1 MEMYIFFAGVIMML
15 IVSSGLAIS
24 ILFMGDLNP
33 DSRNNQKVNYTLSEL
48 KDNNVLKKLVGEI
61 KNYKLRLMNNHKGVT

>member
-1 MEMYIFFAGVIMML
+1 MEMYIFFAGMIMML

-48 KDNNVLKKLVGEI
+48 KDNNALKKLVNEV
-61 KNYKLRLMNNHKGVT
+61 KRYKVKADEQS

>member
-48 KDNNVLKKLVGEI
+48 KDNNVLKKLVNEV
-61 KNYKLRLMNNHKGVT
+61 KRYKVKVDEQA

>member
-1 MEMYIFFAGVIMML
+1 MEMYIFFAGMIMML
-15 IVSSGLAIS
+15 IVSSGLALS

-48 KDNNVLKKLVGEI
+48 KDNNVLKKLVNEV
-61 KNYKLRLMNNHKGVT
+61 KRYKVKADE

>member
-1 MEMYIFFAGVIMML
+1 MEMYIFFAGMIMML

-48 KDNNVLKKLVGEI
+48 KDNNVLKKLVNEV
-61 KNYKLRLMNNHKGVT
+61 KRYKVKADEQS

>member
-1 MEMYIFFAGVIMML
+1 MFIFFAGLIMVL

-33 DSRNNQKVNYTLSEL
+33 DSRNNRRVNYTLSDL
-48 KDNNVLKKLVGEI
+48 KDINKIKQLMEEV
-61 KNYKLRLMNNHKGVT
+61 KNYKEKVVQ

>member
-1 MEMYIFFAGVIMML
+1 MEILIFFAGVIMML
-15 IVSSGLAIS
+15 VVSSGLALS

-48 KDNNVLKKLVGEI
+48 KDNNTMKKLVKEV
-61 KNYKLRLMNNHKGVT
+61 KQYKVKIDEQS

>member
-15 IVSSGLAIS
+15 IVSSGLALS

-33 DSRNNQKVNYTLSEL
+33 DSRNNQRVNYTLSEL
-48 KDNNVLKKLVGEI
+48 KDNNVLKKLVNEV
-61 KNYKLRLMNNHKGVT
+61 KRYKVKTDEQS

>member
-24 ILFMGDLNP
+24 ILFLGDVNP
-33 DSRNNQKVNYTLSEL
+33 DSRNNRRVNYTLAEL
-48 KDNNVLKKLVGEI
+48 KDNDTLKKLVSEV
-61 KNYKLRLMNNHKGVT
+61 KRYKVKADEQS

>member
-15 IVSSGLAIS
+15 IVSSGLALS

-33 DSRNNQKVNYTLSEL
+33 DSRNNQRVNYTLSEL
-48 KDNNVLKKLVGEI
+48 KDNNVLKKLVSEVKMYKI
-61 KNYKLRLMNNHKGVT
+61 KADEQS

>member
-1 MEMYIFFAGVIMML
+1 MYIFFAGVIMML

-33 DSRNNQKVNYTLSEL
+33 DSRNNRKVNYTLSEL
-48 KDNNVLKKLVGEI
+48 KNNDNLKKLMQELKQFKAKHVVG
-61 KNYKLRLMNNHKGVT
+61 RS

>member
-15 IVSSGLAIS
+15 IVSSGLALS

-48 KDNNVLKKLVGEI
+48 KDNNVLKKLVNEV
-61 KNYKLRLMNNHKGVT
+61 KRYKVKSDEQS

>member
-15 IVSSGLAIS
+15 IVSSGLALS

-33 DSRNNQKVNYTLSEL
+33 DSRNNQRVNYTLSEL
-48 KDNNVLKKLVGEI
+48 KDNNVLKKLVNEV
-61 KNYKLRLMNNHKGVT
+61 KQHKVKVDEQ

>member
-1 MEMYIFFAGVIMML
+1 MYIFFAGMIMML
-15 IVSSGLAIS
+15 IVSSGLALS

-48 KDNNVLKKLVGEI
+48 KDNNTLKKLVKEV
-61 KNYKLRLMNNHKGVT
+61 KQYKVKIDEQS

>member
-1 MEMYIFFAGVIMML
+1 MEMYIFFAGMIMIL

-48 KDNNVLKKLVGEI
+48 KDNNVLKKLVSEV
-61 KNYKLRLMNNHKGVT
+61 KRYKVKADEQS